1 MLSDSGFL
9 SNDIPFAS
17 FGHSHAVA
25 VFVFIVLLGLS
36 TLTALRLS
44 DRENLIVTRISS
56 LFLCFTV
63 VTWTAITL
71 ALDRFNVDQSLPLSI
86 CNLFSLVAPFLF
98 WTPNQRRFE
107 IVYFFVLSGTLQAI
121 ITPDP
126 EGGFPSYG
134 FFKYWIV
141 HCGLVIVVI
150 HHLIA
155 FKLFPRAKGILVT
168 FMWLNIYIL
177 CLIPINLFLDAN
189 YFYLMRKPI
198 TPTLLDFFGPWPN
211 YIFATEVLAI
221 VVFAIMYMPTL
232 LVRKYYEKTDTIDGE

>member
-1 MLSDSGFL
+1 
-9 SNDIPFAS
+9 
-17 FGHSHAVA
+17 V
-25 VFVFIVLLGLS
+25 
-36 TLTALRLS
+36 
-44 DRENLIVTRISS
+44 
-56 LFLCFTV
+56 
-63 VTWTAITL
+63 
-71 ALDRFNVDQSLPLSI
+71 LDRFNVDQSLPLSI

-232 LVRKYYEKTDTIDGE
+232 FVRKYYEKTDTIDG

>member
-17 FGHSHAVA
+17 FGHSHAVT

-63 VTWTAITL
+63 VAWTAITL

-86 CNLFSLVAPFLF
+86 CNLFSLVAPILF

-221 VVFAIMYMPTL
+221 VVFAIMYMPIL
-232 LVRKYYEKTDTIDGE
+232 FVRTYYEKTDTIDG

>member
-36 TLTALRLS
+36 ILTALRLS

-56 LFLCFTV
+56 LFLCFSV
-63 VTWTAITL
+63 VAWTAITL
-71 ALDRFNVDQSLPLSI
+71 GLDRFNVVQSLPLSI

-177 CLIPINLFLDAN
+177 CLIPINLLLDAN

-232 LVRKYYEKTDTIDGE
+232 FVRKYYEKTDTIDG

>member
-44 DRENLIVTRISS
+44 
-56 LFLCFTV
+56 
-63 VTWTAITL
+63 
-71 ALDRFNVDQSLPLSI
+71 
-86 CNLFSLVAPFLF
+86 APFLF

-232 LVRKYYEKTDTIDGE
+232 FVRKYYEKTDTIDG

>member
-56 LFLCFTV
+56 FTV
-63 VTWTAITL
+63 VAWTAITL

-232 LVRKYYEKTDTIDGE
+232 LVRKYYEKTDTIDG

>member
-44 DRENLIVTRISS
+44 DRKNLIVTRISS

-63 VTWTAITL
+63 VAWTAITL
-71 ALDRFNVDQSLPLSI
+71 AFDRFNVDQSLPLSI

-232 LVRKYYEKTDTIDGE
+232 FVRKYYEKTDTIDG